1 MASSVHLY
9 VRFTLKEKRVLECL
23 KELYGHRSISETI
36 RFLVRLGL
44 NHIDT
49 LAKERCL
56 INGSNGQ

>member
-9 VRFTLKEKRVLECL
+9 VRFTLREKRVLECL
-23 KELYGHRSISETI
+23 RDLYGHRSISETI

-49 LAKERCL
+49 LGKERCIL
-56 INGSNGQ
+56 SNGNVQ